1 VDLLEIIKD
10 NYMKICMVFEIIL
23 DLKVILRLISPVL
36 TLIKSISLG

>member
-10 NYMKICMVFEIIL
+10 NYMEICMVFEIIL

-36 TLIKSISLG
+36 TLIKSISVG